1 MKIEMYTRRGCAGRK
16 KEPMKLIPTFID
28 NHFCGYSTK
37 KDLYIT
43 KNKFYAYAAKQ
54 QKVLKADHMIYCH
67 YDVDD
72 DGEIK
77 TAWFYNSLAM
87 KDIEFEH
94 VANLKNAYIGAIH
107 KF

>member
-1 MKIEMYTRRGCAGRK
+1 
-16 KEPMKLIPTFID
+16 MKLIPTFID